1 MKRNSALASLSR
13 CTITTVC
20 SAALAT
26 TFVVPSGLLHAQVSS
41 GAAGPTQP
49 ASAPPAGYVSSSASA
64 TVHVRPDLAIFTFQV
79 DELGLSPAE
88 ASRRVAART
97 DSIRRALGT
106 LGVPRDSMISARH
119 AATWKGRIEPIVATG
134 CRPRTERGPDGRN
147 CDPFSDTTYTARD
160 VIEVRMHALD
170 RLGAALDTLAGRR
183 ITTTSN
189 VSFRASD
196 IAAAQDAALREATES
211 ARRQASA
218 MASAAGATL
227 GRIIV
232 LSSDPGSRNS
242 DFGSAVPTAGRETI
256 RNTDIVR
263 PSIAVTMSVNGRWEV
278 RERSP

>member
-1 MKRNSALASLSR
+1 MKDNSALA
-13 CTITTVC
+13 I
-20 SAALAT
+20 AALAT
-26 TFVVPSGLLHAQVSS
+26 TLVLSTGPLHAQASS
-41 GAAGPTQP
+41 AAMAP
-49 ASAPPAGYVSSSASA
+49 AQTAGFVSSSASA

-88 ASRRVAART
+88 ASRRLAART
-97 DSIRRALGT
+97 DSIRRAFGT

-147 CDPFSDTTYTARD
+147 CDPFSDTTYAGRD
-160 VIEVRMHALD
+160 VIEVRMHDLD

-183 ITTTSN
+183 ITTVGN
-189 VSFRASD
+189 VSFRATD
-196 IAAAQDAALREATES
+196 IAGVQDAALREATET

-227 GRIIV
+227 GRIIA
-232 LSSDPGSRNS
+232 LTSDVGSRS
-242 DFGSAVPTAGRETI
+242 GDFGSGVTSAGRETM
-256 RNTDIVR
+256 RNTEIVL